1 MSKGLFW
8 SSDLHHLPDSE
19 SVTDLQT
26 GGGSL
31 LQNELRILDM
41 QELAP
46 SEHKCK
52 DQREHTKSIMDFF
65 VYSSP
70 PRIGGNTFKELEP
83 NHVLTSQDQR
93 LIHQWW
99 SPPTSRPL
107 GRTST
112 TAEDAF
118 RAFSKVF
125 LTELNSLRW
134 VVQPILEPEY
144 LQLWKEHASVLSF
157 FFEEISSLK
166 VNILLRRWIHLEE
179 WWRTFQYSKG

>member
-1 MSKGLFW
+1 
-8 SSDLHHLPDSE
+8 
-19 SVTDLQT
+19 
-26 GGGSL
+26 
-31 LQNELRILDM
+31 M